1 MKHLKKLCIF
11 ILLPILLL
19 PCFFISASAKRPN
32 ELLSPA
38 LSVIAGGLQLRKCGL
53 SGNEMSFSSTDFEN
67 FFNTSNIQSIT
78 VTSLPADYEACLYLA
93 DVPVIANQTIHKSDI
108 DLLKL
113 VPRSTNTPS
122 SSFHFSC
129 GALSVENSIECT
141 AYFLPELNTPPT
153 IITQTMGGQEIST
166 MKNIMVY
173 SSLEATDSEND
184 FLTFEITTPAEHG
197 IVSVLNKQ
205 SGEFSYTPALDY
217 CGTDKFEYVVYD
229 EYGNR
234 SQSAWIEIQ
243 ITDTEKSVFFHDMIG
258 HSQHNDAVK
267 ATNYNI
273 MSGTLV
279 DGKSCFSPD
288 YTPTKAEFV
297 SMALK
302 AGGNFGK
309 IYVSNTAFAD
319 DSDIPANLK
328 GYVAYAANTGIISGT
343 NTEQGVFFYP
353 NSPITKAEAA
363 VIISNI
369 LGKDGYQEKTV
380 FNDLADIP
388 SWAEDDIM
396 TLAEMNVI
404 QANKDGSILPN
415 EYITNVSAASML
427 VKVFEIKNNI

>member
-1 MKHLKKLCIF
+1 MKHLKKFCLF
-11 ILLPILLL
+11 IILPLLL
-19 PCFFISASAKRPN
+19 ISCTFINASAKKQN

-38 LSVIAGGLQLRKCGL
+38 LSVIAGELQLKKCGL
-53 SGNEMSFSSTDFEN
+53 SGNELSFLSADFEN
-67 FFNTSNIQSIT
+67 YFNTQNIQSIT
-78 VTSLPADYEACLYLA
+78 VTSLPAEYEARLFLA
-93 DVPVIANQTIHKSDI
+93 DAPVIANQTIHKSDI

-113 VPRSTNTPS
+113 VPQSTNTPS
-122 SSFHFSC
+122 SAFYFSSS
-129 GALSVENSIECT
+129 ALSVENSIECT

-153 IITQTMGGQEIST
+153 ITTQTMGGQEIST
-166 MKNIMVY
+166 IKNIMVY
-173 SSLEATDSEND
+173 SKLEATDAEND

-197 IVSVLNKQ
+197 IVSVINIQ
-205 SGEFSYTPALDY
+205 NGEYSYTPSLNY
-217 CGTDKFEYVVYD
+217 CGSDKFEYVVYD

-234 SQSAWIEIQ
+234 SQSAWIEIE
-243 ITDTEKSVFFHDMIG
+243 ITDNEKSVFFHDMIE
-258 HSQHNDAVK
+258 HEQHVDAIK
-267 ATNYNI
+267 AASYNI

-279 DGKSCFSPD
+279 DGKSCFSPE

-302 AGGNFGK
+302 ASGSFGK
-309 IYVSNTAFAD
+309 IYVSDTAFAD
-319 DSDIPANLK
+319 DGDIPANLK

-343 NTEQGVFFYP
+343 KTEQGVFFYP
-353 NSPITKAEAA
+353 NSPITKSEAA
-363 VIISNI
+363 VIINNV
-369 LGKDGYQEKTV
+369 LGKDGYKEKTV

-427 VKVFEIKNNI
+427 VKVFEIKNDI